1 MNRAFA
7 ILIAGTFTLSPI
19 LAYADNEPQ
28 FDYTQQE
35 QQKLQKESDAKKA
48 ADAKMTPEQKA
59 AAKKAKDAQAQKYQ
73 DATIK
78 QTQNPGDSRNMG
90 INKSAETSTGP
101 TPTDAQR
108 QKYQDATIKAT
119 QDPAGSRSKSISKS
133 AADSN
138 AGPTPQRDYINT
150 PEAEQKMLKQKGQ

>member
-78 QTQNPGDSRNMG
+78 QTQNP
-90 INKSAETSTGP
+90 A
-101 TPTDAQR
+101 A
-108 QKYQDATIKAT
+108 
-119 QDPAGSRSKSISKS
+119 SRSTNIDKS
-133 AADSN
+133 AADSK